1 MNKSHRGSTE
11 DVKQSNW
18 IYGQYQQFLL
28 MEEILHYLGVNYQP
42 QLVSRISSI
51 NSIIGKSLHPQPHP
65 NTSQHL
71 SLAQLGTHE
80 GPSSVIKTHHNVP
93 RAAESK
99 FISGKDV
106 MFVLKDNV
114 ESENSI

>member
-1 MNKSHRGSTE
+1 
-11 DVKQSNW
+11 
-18 IYGQYQQFLL
+18 

-42 QLVSRISSI
+42 QLAELASRISSI

-71 SLAQLGTHE
+71 SLAQLGTHGFRCSRWIILSLPCFDRISLE

-99 FISGKDV
+99 FIC
-106 MFVLKDNV
+106 
-114 ESENSI
+114 